1 MKLKN
6 LLFATMFAC
15 AFASCSSD
23 DDPVIDNGGGED
35 PSAEATLEV
44 KVATPAITRA
54 GETDATIST
63 LSVLV
68 FDEATQRLESKGTN
82 EAGKTENIQTSVI
95 AKKITAGS
103 KKVLVLAN
111 VNVDSYTADIKEGTL
126 YETVLNATKEYNNE
140 VDGQLSMNSQV
151 YTVTLE
157 AGVTNYLGYTE
168 AQANEYKGHYLNQAS
183 GATVKLYRNV
193 AKIVLNSVQVT
204 ANETKYKN
212 AKLDI
217 ESVFVL
223 HANKTTKLVGADGAA
238 WGTTEA
244 VPYYY
249 LNGASK
255 SDYKDIWVSYMEG
268 KEAVQNYIPLTG
280 EGLYGTDA
288 TTAFVSALTVKDLTV
303 ANTPWTPEGNNS
315 FYAYENTSKDIYT
328 LLVVKGKFKY
338 GDITEPESRYY
349 SVAIGKDGGLEEG
362 YEKPQNI
369 LDSRGGKL
377 FGTVRNI
384 QYNVDLRV
392 AGPGYTTPFGPKA
405 EDDTFLDV
413 KVQVVA
419 FGQITQNPSIE

>member
-44 KVATPAITRA
+44 KVATPAVTKA
-54 GETDATIST
+54 GETDETIST

-82 EAGKTENIQTSVI
+82 EAGKTENVQTSVI

-111 VNVDSYTADIKEGTL
+111 VNVDGYTADIKTGAS
-126 YETVLNATKEYNNE
+126 YEAVLNATKEYNNE

-151 YTVTLE
+151 YSVNLE
-157 AGVTNYLGYTE
+157 AGVTNYLGYTAE
-168 AQANEYKGHYLNQAS
+168 QVAGYKGYYLAQAN

-193 AKIVLNSVQVT
+193 AKIVLNSVQIT

-223 HANKTTKLVGADGAA
+223 HANKTTKLVGANGDA
-238 WGTTEA
+238 WGTT
-244 VPYYY
+244 VVSSTYNY
-249 LNGASK
+249 LNGASQE
-255 SDYKDIWVSYMEG
+255 DYKGIWVEYMKG
-268 KEAVQNYIPLTG
+268 KEAVQNYIP
-280 EGLYGTDA
+280 EGQEDIYNEDPNAALISNLSKNDIENGT
-288 TTAFVSALTVKDLTV
+288 T
-303 ANTPWTPEGNNS
+303 WTPEANNS
-315 FYAYENTSKDIYT
+315 FYAYENTSTDIYT

-338 GDITEPESRYY
+338 GDIKEPKSRYY

>member
-44 KVATPAITRA
+44 KVATPAVTKA
-54 GETDATIST
+54 GETDETIST

-68 FDEATQRLESKGTN
+68 FDEASQRLESKGTN
-82 EAGKTENIQTSVI
+82 EAGKTEDVQTSVI

-111 VNVDSYTADIKEGTL
+111 VNVDGYTADIKEGTL

-168 AQANEYKGHYLNQAS
+168 KEANDYKGHYLNQAS

-223 HANKTTKLVGADGAA
+223 HANKTTKLVGKDGDA
-238 WGTTEA
+238 WGTT
-244 VPYYY
+244 VISSYNY
-249 LNGASK
+249 LNGASQAE
-255 SDYKDIWVSYMEG
+255 YKGVWVEYMRN
-268 KEAVQNYIPLTG
+268 KDAVQNYIP
-280 EGLYGTDA
+280 EGQEEIYNENPNAALISDLSKKDIAYGT
-288 TTAFVSALTVKDLTV
+288 T
-303 ANTPWTPEGNNS
+303 WTPEGNNS

-349 SVAIGKDGGLEEG
+349 SVAIGKDGGLEDG
-362 YEKPQNI
+362 YGKPQNI
-369 LDSRGGKL
+369 PDSREEKL

-413 KVQVVA
+413 QVEVVA
-419 FGQITQNPSIE
+419 FGFVNQKVDIE